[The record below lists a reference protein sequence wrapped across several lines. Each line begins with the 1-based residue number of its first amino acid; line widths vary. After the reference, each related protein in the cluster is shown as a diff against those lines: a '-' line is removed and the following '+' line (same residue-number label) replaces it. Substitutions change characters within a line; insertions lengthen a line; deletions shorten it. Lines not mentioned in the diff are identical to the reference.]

1 MNTFLGI
8 GTYTGERFTDNGLRF
23 MEMQLPKVGNS
34 GGDVPIMVVPN
45 RAAGESFDVFQP
57 GGATAD
63 QRSYVPQSPVLQ
75 DVCRTKPAVY
85 FGK

>member
-45 RAAGESFDVFQP
+45 RAAGVGFEPCVTAAAEEQQHPTQHKSFHGDSFP
-57 GGATAD
+57 
-63 QRSYVPQSPVLQ
+63 
-75 DVCRTKPAVY
+75 
-85 FGK
+85 